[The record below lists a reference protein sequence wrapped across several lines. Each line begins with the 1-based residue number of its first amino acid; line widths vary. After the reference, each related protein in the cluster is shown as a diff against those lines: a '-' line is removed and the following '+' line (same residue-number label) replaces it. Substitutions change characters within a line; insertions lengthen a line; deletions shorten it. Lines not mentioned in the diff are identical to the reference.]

1 MSGLKWVK
9 MVLSGAR
16 NKYGEITT
24 SKFLLNYFSSKDKGN
39 SSQNKTKQN
48 DIKLNLNSNKIKRNK
63 FGFPYSD

>member
-1 MSGLKWVK
+1 M
-9 MVLSGAR
+9 SGAR
-16 NKYGEITT
+16 GKYIEITT

-48 DIKLNLNSNKIKRNK
+48 DIKLNLNLNSNKIKRNK